1 MLLPAMIIVIGTFL
15 TSIDLFEPSATRI
28 LDPSRVSTWP
38 KSQILLFDGQV
49 VKQNT
54 SNVEVQ
60 TFIDNFPG
68 QEYFNF
74 SVKDT
79 SVFASDSFS
88 IFDDFLY
95 WFG

>member
-1 MLLPAMIIVIGTFL
+1 MLLPSLIIVIGTFL
-15 TSIDLFEPSATRI
+15 TSLDFFDKSDSRI
-28 LDPSRVSTWP
+28 IAPTRVSTWP
-38 KSQILLFDGQV
+38 KSQILLFDSQV
-49 VKQNT
+49 VLQNE
-54 SNVEVQ
+54 SNVDVA
-60 TFIDNFPG
+60 TFIDNFPN

-79 SVFASDSFS
+79 TEFTSNKFS